1 MIFDSFWHIKYDC
14 WIWFQFI
21 SHGWFINAF
30 FSTFIFQEFHFFNIY
45 FTSLF
50 APDIWNSTAET
61 QYSFF
66 HFYKLVRNLYYIY
79 NHTLFITIFAFLWRL
94 LPRWD
99 IYSEQISYDNDH
111 ENCNPQRDFDLSPIL
126 ELNKYSLYFTNYPYE
141 IGIKFESLDT
151 KILLY
156 EYILINSL
164 AKRVICYNFII

>member
-1 MIFDSFWHIKYDC
+1 M
-14 WIWFQFI
+14 
-21 SHGWFINAF
+21 
-30 FSTFIFQEFHFFNIY
+30 
-45 FTSLF
+45 
-50 APDIWNSTAET
+50 
-61 QYSFF
+61 
-66 HFYKLVRNLYYIY
+66 
-79 NHTLFITIFAFLWRL
+79 WRL

-164 AKRVICYNFII
+164 AKRVSSIILGNVSPCSSIFNEVKVTRIINDHT